1 MTIDQ
6 RDRAS
11 YPFPMGHD
19 DLPTLELAFPGPDRD
34 RGVAAILSGQ
44 KTALTGLL
52 EMYEHAGEAVPQ
64 TGQRFSVLDSEGRS
78 AVTIELVD
86 VRVVPVKDI
95 DDDFARA
102 EGRGYSDVAQWR
114 VAHEKFFQSDGVS
127 EFLGR
132 RPVVDDDTLVVAE
145 RFRVVEPDG
154 PGGP

>member
-1 MTIDQ
+1 MSN
-6 RDRAS
+6 AS
-11 YPFPMGHD
+11 PASHSHPMGHD
-19 DLPTLELAFPGPDRD
+19 DLPALELAFPGPERD

-52 EMYEHAGEAVPQ
+52 EIYEHAGEAVPM
-64 TGQRFSVLDSEGRS
+64 TGQRFSVLDSEGLP

-86 VRVVPVKDI
+86 VRVVPMKEI

-114 VAHEKFFQSDGVS
+114 TAHEEFFRSDGVS

-132 RPVVDDDTLVVAE
+132 TPVIDGDTLVVAE
-145 RFRVVEPDG
+145 RFRVVEPDDPDG
-154 PGGP
+154 A